1 MRMKKKSSIRHFS
14 GTSRLRQLQ
23 AAKKRWVHEF
33 VSVSFLLMSEGQ
45 MTTLG
50 LSCFCCLRFTQ
61 FTLTIWKS
69 WKGCN
74 VSVRMREW
82 Q

>member
-1 MRMKKKSSIRHFS
+1 MRMLFKKKSSIRHFS
-14 GTSRLRQLQ
+14 GKGRRLRQLQ

-33 VSVSFLLMSEGQ
+33 VIVSFLLMSEGQ

-61 FTLTIWKS
+61 FTLNYLEVLERI
-69 WKGCN
+69 
-74 VSVRMREW
+74 
-82 Q
+82 